1 MRTKQILSIFLVFI
15 ILLGVFSLPAFADD
29 ELDTPVTEEPEEP
42 YLFTRSVNSSFYIYN
57 GNAYTDVDFECC
69 RDLAFM
75 VEINIK
81 IQKRFLFWWNDVSGG
96 EWTDTIYNYE
106 GAVDHSLDL
115 TSTGEYRAV
124 ITVKVYGAGSDYD
137 EINQTLTDSY

>member
-15 ILLGVFSLPAFADD
+15 ILLGAFSLPAFADD
-29 ELDTPVTEEPEEP
+29 ELDSPVTEEPEEP
-42 YLFTRSVNSSFYIYN
+42 YLFTKTVKFNFCIDN
-57 GNAYTDVDFECC
+57 GTAYARVVFDCW

-106 GAVDHSLDL
+106 GAVNHSLDL